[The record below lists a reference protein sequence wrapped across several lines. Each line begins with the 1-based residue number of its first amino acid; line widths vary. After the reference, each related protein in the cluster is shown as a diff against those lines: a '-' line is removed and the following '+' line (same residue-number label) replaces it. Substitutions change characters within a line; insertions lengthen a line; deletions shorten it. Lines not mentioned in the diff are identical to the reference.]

1 MAITF
6 GLATP
11 IRSASSA
18 CEYPW
23 RRRQYFDALADAHP
37 VADSRV
43 VNWDVADVLSCEE
56 LAGLAVLFHGD
67 FLTVDYCIDLCL
79 ACACFTSL

>member
-1 MAITF
+1 MA
-6 GLATP
+6 
-11 IRSASSA
+11 
-18 CEYPW
+18 YPPV
-23 RRRQYFDALADAHP
+23 FDALADGHP

-67 FLTVDYCIDLCL
+67 FLTVDYCINFYAQVAERED
-79 ACACFTSL
+79 AV